1 LDRYTNENENHIA
14 KINELTEK
22 TNELEKTITALKE
35 EITNID
41 LNNEK

>member
-1 LDRYTNENENHIA
+1 MERYTNENENYIA
-14 KINELTEK
+14 KISELTEK
-22 TNELEKTITALKE
+22 TNELEKTITTLNE